1 MCLLMALVCQVT
13 WAQTGSKFYMR
24 ASTTSLSDGNYV
36 LVAMN
41 NKGTGPVIYDP
52 NADGGKYYRCE
63 ISTTLAAGDVVSSK
77 YVWTIDVTNDDG
89 VQHITVTNYDDKTK
103 AFPADGA
110 KNLNF
115 TGSGVASLKTEVKT
129 INGVYYIA
137 LSSKIVDEGNV
148 VDGHI
153 HTNTPGGN
161 PCLSYWP
168 GYEDG
173 GTCVKFTFYPVD
185 ELVGESAPVVVTAIN
200 KDRFYTLQCKATDHD
215 TFIKDNGTNINGRS
229 SESSFF
235 VFEPGTEANTY
246 YIKSD
251 VSGKYINADGKA
263 VTVDAEKKTAW
274 VLSTPS
280 HSDGWV
286 TFEDGTSDN
295 FLNNNYT
302 AVAPYLQANYHKDGP
317 GSGNACSLWKLTE
330 YTAEGKLLVEWKE
343 SVLPYL
349 GYVGGY
355 PTDLSDEIE
364 AVQTW
369 AEKEAFEA
377 AHKVLAINADTYY
390 RLVCVSPK
398 TGNDGDTSYN
408 TLTFDGEDNL
418 VTRPTDDENWS
429 QLFQFE
435 DAGNGKFYLKNTMA
449 NAYLNKIAA
458 GSYRSKVV
466 AKEEACK
473 LSVSLHEGTVIQWRF
488 HNSDSSGN
496 NSDKHCLFAENHPS
510 ESVPYA
516 CAGWDGGKNS
526 ASAWRIVPV
535 NNFAYALTVTDAGY
549 ATLFLDCAI
558 AIPSDIKVY
567 IAESIA
573 KGTDSDRLMMTQVTD
588 VLPAETG
595 VIVRAQPGR
604 YGLMKSDVEPS
615 VDVEGNMLKGTTT
628 DKYIE
633 AVSGYDYYVLA
644 NKDGVGMYRPVLTN
658 EQFKNNANK
667 AYLEVN
673 LNKFGFEEGES
684 DTTAPGGQLS
694 NRLRFD
700 FGGTTSIQNPEF
712 RIQNSQIVYD
722 LQGRR
727 VENPTKGIYIVGG
740 RKVVIK

>member
-1 MCLLMALVCQVT
+1 MAFVCQVT

-41 NKGTGPVIYDP
+41 NHGTGPVIYDQ
-52 NADGGKYYRCE
+52 NAGGRMYYRCE
-63 ISTTLAAGDVVSSK
+63 NGTTLAAGDVVSSK
-77 YVWTIDVTNDDG
+77 YVWTIDVTNDGG
-89 VQHITVTNYDDKTK
+89 VQHITVTNYDDNTK
-103 AFPADGA
+103 AFPNDGA

-129 INGVYYIA
+129 IDGVDYIA
-137 LSSKIVDEGNV
+137 LSSKIDSEGNV
-148 VDGHI
+148 VDGYI
-153 HTNTPGGN
+153 HSNTPGGN

-168 GYEDG
+168 AYGDG

-200 KDRFYTLQCKATDHD
+200 KDRFYTLQCKATDHG

-274 VLSTPS
+274 VLDTPS
-280 HSDGWV
+280 HSAGWV

-302 AVAPYLQANYHKDGP
+302 AGTPYLQANYHNGGP

-349 GYVGGY
+349 GRVGGY
-355 PTDLSDEIE
+355 PADLRDEIE

-377 AHKVLAINADTYY
+377 AHEVLAINADTYY

-398 TGNDGDTSYN
+398 TGNGGNTSYN
-408 TLTFDGEDNL
+408 TLTFDGEGNL
-418 VTRPTDDENWS
+418 VTSLTDDENWN

-473 LSVSLHEGTVIQWRF
+473 LSVSLHEGTAIQWRF
-488 HNSDSSGN
+488 HNSESSGH

-535 NNFAYALTVTDAGY
+535 NNFAYALTVSAAGY
-549 ATLFLDCAI
+549 ATLYLDCAV
-558 AIPSDIKVY
+558 AIPENVEVY
-567 IAESIA
+567 IAKTIQ
-573 KGTDSDRLMMTQVTD
+573 GDRLKMAKVED

-604 YGLMKSDVEPS
+604 YGFVKSNETPVG
-615 VDVEGNMLKGTTT
+615 VDGGLLWGTTT
-628 DKYIE
+628 DEYIT
-633 AVSGYDYYVLA
+633 AKSGYKYYVLA
-644 NKDGVGMYRPVLTN
+644 KNNGVVGMYKAKLN
-658 EQFKNNANK
+658 EGEFFNNANK
-667 AYLEVN
+667 AYLP
-673 LNKFGFEEGES
+673 LNMNQLGIYNEETNTDEE
-684 DTTAPGGQLS
+684 GGQLS

-700 FGGTTSIQNPEF
+700 FGGTTSIQNPES